1 MLPALWPTH
10 AGWNSADQTMSEV
23 MMSLFKDLVRD
34 EGLSLS
40 DVPGGPSRTELVGQS
55 VDLRQKMA
63 IGQLP
68 GTGGA
73 VGK

>member
-1 MLPALWPTH
+1 
-10 AGWNSADQTMSEV
+10 
-23 MMSLFKDLVRD
+23 MSLFKDLVRD

-55 VDLRQKMA
+55 VDLCQKMA
-63 IGQLP
+63 FGQLP

-73 VGK
+73 ISK